1 MDETDYRILN
11 MMRENARIPLSHIS
25 KEIGLSSP
33 SIRDRIDKMEHEGI
47 ILGYRPVI
55 DHSKLGLSITAF
67 ISVRLRYPNCCTEEF
82 IDEIKGIN
90 EVVEGH
96 YTDGDEDM
104 FLKVLVRDPQHLRDV
119 LLIINSNRAVTNSKS
134 IISLTTPIRE
144 R

>member
-1 MDETDYRILN
+1 MDETDYKILD

-33 SIRDRIDKMEHEGI
+33 SIRDRIDKMENEGI
-47 ILGYRPVI
+47 ILGYRPVL

-67 ISVRLRYPNCCTEEF
+67 ISVRLRYPNCCTDEF
-82 IDEIKGIN
+82 IDGIKEIN

-96 YTDGDEDM
+96 YTDGEDDM
-104 FLKVLVRDPQHLRDV
+104 LLKIVASDTGHLRDV
-119 LLIINSNRAVTNSKS
+119 LLRLNSMNSVTNSKS
-134 IISLTTPIRE
+134 IISLSTPIRE

>member
-1 MDETDYRILN
+1 MDETDYKILD

-25 KEIGLSSP
+25 EEIGLSSP
-33 SIRDRIDKMEHEGI
+33 SIRDRINKMESEGI

-55 DHSKLGLSITAF
+55 DHRKLGLSITAF
-67 ISVRLRYPNCCTEEF
+67 VSVRLRYPSCCTDEF
-82 IDEIKGIN
+82 IDEIKEIS

-104 FLKVLVRDPQHLRDV
+104 LLKVLVRDTKHLMDV
-119 LLIINSNRAVTNSKS
+119 LQTINSNRAVTNSKS